1 MIDYQAIMYLIIIL
15 LYLIFHNLKIRRHAH
30 GNSKKFVNSI
40 FGTLMFYNIVFFV
53 SYSGMLRSKTIGY
66 FSIILAVVIFV
77 YVFSIIRRNIVALR
91 HILVNAFE
99 SKGSVLE
106 SLFITLWLCAGFIY
120 DIALV
125 ISFFVFGAF
134 VVKEGFLISE
144 LKKVFDSEEGE
155 NNRKKKQ

>member
-1 MIDYQAIMYLIIIL
+1 
-15 LYLIFHNLKIRRHAH
+15 
-30 GNSKKFVNSI
+30 
-40 FGTLMFYNIVFFV
+40 MFYNIVFFV

-77 YVFSIIRRNIVALR
+77 YVLSIIRRNIVALR
-91 HILVNAFE
+91 HILVKAFE

-106 SLFITLWLCAGFIY
+106 SLFITLWLWAGFIY

-134 VVKEGFLISE
+134 IVKEGFLISD
-144 LKKVFDSEEGE
+144 LKKVFDSEKGG
-155 NNRKKKQ
+155 NNSKKKQ